1 MPWYAVT
8 PAWRARQVA
17 ADLFVLGWVVLWL
30 LAARWV
36 HATVLQLTRPA
47 YGLRDAS
54 HRVDDGLDQTK
65 ARLDDVPL
73 VGDRLRDALD
83 PLSGA
88 TGDVDRAA
96 VDFIAGVERLALG
109 GALLSALLPILVVL
123 VPWLWARSRFAR
135 RAAAA
140 RHLAGSAADL
150 DLFALRALARCP
162 LPALARIDPD
172 PAAAWRSG
180 DARVIRRLAALELA
194 SVGLSA
200 DRYDPRP

>member
-47 YGLRDAS
+47 YGLRYAS

-73 VGDRLRDALD
+73 VGELRRIALD

-88 TGDVDRAA
+88 TTDVDRAA
-96 VDFIAGVERLALG
+96 ADFITGVERLALV
-109 GALLSALLPILVVL
+109 GATLTALLPILVVL
-123 VPWLWARSRFAR
+123 VPLAGLEPALLAELDFEASSGAGSPRFA
-135 RAAAA
+135 
-140 RHLAGSAADL
+140 
-150 DLFALRALARCP
+150 
-162 LPALARIDPD
+162 
-172 PAAAWRSG
+172 
-180 DARVIRRLAALELA
+180 
-194 SVGLSA
+194 GLSGL
-200 DRYDPRP
+200 RR